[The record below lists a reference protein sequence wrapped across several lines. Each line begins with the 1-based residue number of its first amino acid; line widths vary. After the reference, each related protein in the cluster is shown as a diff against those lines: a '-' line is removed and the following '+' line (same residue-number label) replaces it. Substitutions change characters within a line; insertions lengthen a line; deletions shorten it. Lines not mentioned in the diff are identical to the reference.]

1 MRLRAFTC
9 AVLGQEHTPFLPLG
23 KTHSF
28 FKTQGRG
35 SPPPRACSGS
45 CRLGTSSAPADP
57 GLPRPG
63 PLPSL
68 LLCVCVPG
76 NEMLPQPENQDRF
89 KLLSWGPTPAAAFS
103 WRAAPELRACQ
114 LSPDPRWL
122 WPAGGHASSVI
133 ASLLSVN
140 RPYFLL
146 GRLTPNLPC
155 MRYGGGGGARPA
167 C

>member
-122 WPAGGHASSVI
+122 WPTGGIPHQPLCVRTANPCGWTHGLFSSFW
-133 ASLLSVN
+133 LLV
-140 RPYFLL
+140 
-146 GRLTPNLPC
+146 
-155 MRYGGGGGARPA
+155 PA
-167 C
+167 CEKHFAYFFFF